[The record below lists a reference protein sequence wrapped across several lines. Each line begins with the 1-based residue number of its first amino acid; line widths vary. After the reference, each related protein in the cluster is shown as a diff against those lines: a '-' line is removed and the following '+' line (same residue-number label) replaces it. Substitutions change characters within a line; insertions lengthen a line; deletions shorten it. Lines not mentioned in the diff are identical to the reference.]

1 MESKLQEPHPEV
13 KMPYKDDLCNRSES
27 GRILRQ
33 IVDTFSD
40 GCVISLNGKWGSGKT
55 TLLKMW
61 KKQMETLEY
70 KVIHFNAW
78 EDDYTNDPLIG
89 IIAEFRKFAEKVE
102 KEKFDS
108 LLMKFGKISLSMLPA
123 ILCWFLKYKTGYD
136 IKDIIE
142 KGGDEFIISI
152 KEYIDEYSKQ
162 KNAIKTFRDELT
174 EYVKCLSPE
183 KPLIFIIDELDRCN
197 PSYAVKTLERI
208 KHIFAV
214 KKIVFVI
221 AVDELQLCNSIK
233 GYYGSE
239 QFDAKDYLRRFFDI
253 QYDLPQAKIDSLL
266 KKAMQRFG
274 FEGYYSDHN
283 QGHFDYL
290 YRFLLLLYQGKR
302 LSIRSLEKLLLNIRL
317 SISKSSELGID
328 DTTIA
333 FLIYLKLFEPDCYEK
348 FVNYQMSENEFIK
361 YIESN
366 FNDAFFDMGNPSS
379 MNLFNPAVA
388 ELLMS
393 RYPQEFYEEKIID
406 KLGNLQFKI
415 EKFSLEHFPRAFQHF
430 GRKQYPR
437 LDKILES
444 LTYVNFQL

>member
-13 KMPYKDDLCNRSES
+13 NMPYKDDLCNRSES
-27 GRILRQ
+27 GRILKQ

-78 EDDYTNDPLIG
+78 ENDYTNDPLIG
-89 IIAEFRKFAEKVE
+89 IIAEFKEFADKVE
-102 KEKFDS
+102 KEKLDS
-108 LLMKFGKISLSMLPA
+108 LLMKFGKVSLSMLPA

-142 KGGDEFIISI
+142 KGSDEFIVSI

-174 EYVKCLSPE
+174 KYVECLSPQ

-214 KKIVFVI
+214 RNIVFVI

-253 QYDLPQAKIDSLL
+253 QYDLPQANVNDLL
-266 KKAMQRFG
+266 NAAMSRFG
-274 FEGYYSDHN
+274 FKE
-283 QGHFDYL
+283 L
-290 YRFLLLLYQGKR
+290 YNDNNKYRQMYDFLLLLYLGKN

-317 SISKSSELGID
+317 SIGGKNELGVD

-333 FLIYLKLFEPDCYEK
+333 FLIYLKLFESDCYEK
-348 FVNYQMSENEFIK
+348 FIHYQMSENEFIK
-361 YIESN
+361 YIESH

-379 MNLFNPAVA
+379 MYYFNPAVA

-393 RYPQEFYEEKIID
+393 RYPQEFYEDKIID
-406 KLGNLQFKI
+406 KDGNLRFKI

-437 LDKILES
+437 LDKVLKS
-444 LTYVNFQL
+444 LTFVNFQS

>member
-1 MESKLQEPHPEV
+1 M
-13 KMPYKDDLCNRSES
+13 
-27 GRILRQ
+27 
-33 IVDTFSD
+33 VDTFSD

-55 TLLKMW
+55 TFLKMW

-70 KVIHFNAW
+70 NVIHFNAW

-102 KEKFDS
+102 KEKLDS
-108 LLMKFGKISLSMLPA
+108 LLMKFGKVSLSMFPA

-221 AVDELQLCNSIK
+221 AIDELQLCNSIK

-253 QYDLPQAKIDSLL
+253 QYDLPQANVNDLL
-266 KKAMQRFG
+266 NAAMSRFG
-274 FEGYYSDHN
+274 FKE
-283 QGHFDYL
+283 L
-290 YRFLLLLYQGKR
+290 YNDNNKYRQMYDFLLLLYLGKN

-317 SISKSSELGID
+317 SIGGKNELGVD

-333 FLIYLKLFEPDCYEK
+333 FLIYLKLFESDCYEN
-348 FVNYQMSENEFIK
+348 FIHYQMSENEFIK

-366 FNDAFFDMGNPSS
+366 FNDVFFDMGNPSS
-379 MNLFNPAVA
+379 MCYFNPAVA

-393 RYPQEFYEEKIID
+393 RYPQEFYEDKIID
-406 KLGNLQFKI
+406 KDGNLRFKI

-437 LDKILES
+437 LDKVLKS
-444 LTYVNFQL
+444 LTFVNFQS